1 MAVFESEFVELSIPD
16 SSPSSC
22 SLVRGPTAAVEAA
35 SSSSRL
41 MKVVAAEPDID
52 VRVPIY

>member
-1 MAVFESEFVELSIPD
+1 MAVFEFEFVELSIPD